1 VRLLALVALAACVA
15 AGTASA
21 AGRTTLTVYAAA
33 SLTDALPA
41 IDHAERYSF
50 AGSNTLAAQIT
61 QGAPADVFASAN
73 LSLPEQ
79 LYAKGMLT
87 RVYVLTRNS
96 LVLIVPRANPARIH
110 SVYDLRKPDVR
121 LVVAAPSVP
130 VGAYTVQAL
139 QNMKLTDVLS
149 NVVSRES
156 DVREVLAKVALGE
169 ADAGF
174 VYSTDARTARGKV
187 TVFPLP
193 VAARPNVAYGI
204 AAVRSSPH
212 LAAAQ
217 AWVLKLLRPAAQKK
231 LLAAGFLPR
240 RRP

>member
-1 VRLLALVALAACVA
+1 TGRARRHGAGARRRARDPRCGRGARPEAGDACDRRRQVDVGDGRAVRLLALVALAACVA

-96 LVLIVPRANPARIH
+96 LVL
-110 SVYDLRKPDVR
+110 
-121 LVVAAPSVP
+121 
-130 VGAYTVQAL
+130 
-139 QNMKLTDVLS
+139 
-149 NVVSRES
+149 
-156 DVREVLAKVALGE
+156 
-169 ADAGF
+169 
-174 VYSTDARTARGKV
+174 
-187 TVFPLP
+187 
-193 VAARPNVAYGI
+193 
-204 AAVRSSPH
+204 
-212 LAAAQ
+212 
-217 AWVLKLLRPAAQKK
+217 
-231 LLAAGFLPR
+231 
-240 RRP
+240 